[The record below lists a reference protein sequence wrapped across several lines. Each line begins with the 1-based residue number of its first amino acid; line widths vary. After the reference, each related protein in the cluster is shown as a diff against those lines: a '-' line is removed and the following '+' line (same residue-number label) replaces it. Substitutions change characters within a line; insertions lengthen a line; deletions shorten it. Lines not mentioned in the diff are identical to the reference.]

1 MSSSYQASK
10 THIKFPVSKGS
21 PKPTKVVSSGAA
33 KHFVPG
39 KANQPFS
46 TQGGTKK

>member
-10 THIKFPVSKGS
+10 THVKFPVSKG
-21 PKPTKVVSSGAA
+21 KPSDRVLKTGKAP
-33 KHFVPG
+33 HFVPG